1 MVIDENLLQNELDR
15 TWEQLDQLPSHEKIN
30 VLQWTIV
37 DVKRWA
43 LNDEVDDRVQGYA
56 AMLDE
61 AILYQITKAIDR
73 LNSAE
78 EQ

>member
-1 MVIDENLLQNELDR
+1 MIDENLLQNELSS
-15 TWEQLDQLPSHEKIN
+15 TWEQLEMLPNNEKIN
-30 VLQWTIV
+30 VLQWIIV

-61 AILYQITKAIDR
+61 AILYQITKAINR
-73 LNSAE
+73 IHSAE

>member
-1 MVIDENLLQNELDR
+1 MIDENLLQNELSS
-15 TWEQLDQLPSHEKIN
+15 TWEQLEMLPNNEKIN
-30 VLQWTIV
+30 VLQWIIV

-61 AILYQITKAIDR
+61 AILYQITKAINR
-73 LNSAE
+73 INSAE

>member
-1 MVIDENLLQNELDR
+1 MIDEESLRNDLDK
-15 TWEQLDQLPSHEKIN
+15 TWDLLDQLPVNEQIN
-30 VLQWTIV
+30 ILHWTIV

-43 LNDEVDDRVQGYA
+43 MNDDVHDRVQGYA

-61 AILYQITKAIDR
+61 AILYQITKAIDKI
-73 LNSAE
+73 SMTE

>member
-1 MVIDENLLQNELDR
+1 MIDENLLQNELSS
-15 TWEQLDQLPSHEKIN
+15 TWEQLEMLPNNEKIN
-30 VLQWTIV
+30 VLQWIIV

-43 LNDEVDDRVQGYA
+43 LNYEVDDRVQGYA

>member
-1 MVIDENLLQNELDR
+1 MIDENLLQNELSS
-15 TWEQLDQLPSHEKIN
+15 TWEQLEMLPNNEKIN
-30 VLQWTIV
+30 VLQWIIV